1 MGAQR
6 EKAVKSFVIRV
17 VYADDD
23 EVIAERDNQD
33 LALALEGV
41 IGPALLGICD
51 HVGIESVT
59 VEDVPEQA
67 PMSIVALVR
76 RDGRGA

>member
-6 EKAVKSFVIRV
+6 EKAVKRFVIRIE
-17 VYADDD
+17 YADDD
-23 EVIAERDNQD
+23 ALMADRDNHD
-33 LALALEGV
+33 LALVLEGV

-67 PMSIVALVR
+67 PISIAALVR
-76 RDGRGA
+76 RDVRGA